1 MSLRHYFTF
10 LGGQMCKYQYR
21 FNQFQHSKY
30 SDNINKSIPYRRIKL
45 NYLHLKLLKK
55 KNGTGSPY
63 ESYNT
68 IKTKVFGLKVRN
80 DCTCKHSKNNDK
92 HVTNLLE
99 FRHDS
104 FSILCAKMTSK
115 EISQ

>member
-1 MSLRHYFTF
+1 MEMSLRHYFTF

-55 KNGTGSPY
+55 KM
-63 ESYNT
+63 E
-68 IKTKVFGLKVRN
+68 
-80 DCTCKHSKNNDK
+80 
-92 HVTNLLE
+92 LE
-99 FRHDS
+99 VHTRV
-104 FSILCAKMTSK
+104 I
-115 EISQ
+115 IQ